1 MYICVSLRDIKGMTK
16 KIVKKD
22 TRDALTAAMVKKTA
36 SITGVSERSVYRVL
50 EGSQKNEDV
59 LSTYMFLQE
68 GDNLLL
74 QSAKQ
79 LIPFKKQQCS

>member
-1 MYICVSLRDIKGMTK
+1 MTK